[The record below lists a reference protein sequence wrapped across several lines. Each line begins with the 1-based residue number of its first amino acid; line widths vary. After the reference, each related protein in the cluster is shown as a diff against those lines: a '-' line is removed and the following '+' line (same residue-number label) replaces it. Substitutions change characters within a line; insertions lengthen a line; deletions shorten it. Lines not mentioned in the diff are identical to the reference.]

1 MLVHE
6 TYLLTPSESAEA
18 ALPVAVSAFA
28 ALGQGQ
34 HRQLHQEVVEGR
46 PIVLKIPE
54 VAGAEVP
61 AMRFLHEA
69 VFLS

>member
-1 MLVHE
+1 MLVHHISP
-6 TYLLTPSESAEA
+6 YPSSAEA
-18 ALPVAVSAFA
+18 ALPVALPTFA
-28 ALGQGQ
+28 ALVKGQ

-46 PIVLKIPE
+46 PVVLKVPG